1 MTNGQNPT
9 LHSVFVLQLCVTPI
23 TTAIAT
29 ATLSAQPDASSWAA
43 PVLLMLVIPVHTGG
57 QFAVSSSS
65 TR

>member
-1 MTNGQNPT
+1 MTNGQNPA

-29 ATLSAQPDASSWAA
+29 ATLSAQTDALSWAA
-43 PVLLMLVIPVHTGG
+43 SVLLMIDSPVHTGR
-57 QFAVSSSS
+57 QTAVSS